1 MISVCSGADPNIST
15 TGSATSDITR
25 LLKDSPFLER
35 VTDMDMYYQNAT
47 DPNLAHPDFFA
58 QVRPTAPG
66 FDCVHS
72 ANSGT

>member
-1 MISVCSGADPNIST
+1 
-15 TGSATSDITR
+15 
-25 LLKDSPFLER
+25 
-35 VTDMDMYYQNAT
+35 MDMYYQNAT

-72 ANSGT
+72 ANTGT